1 MTMRWLPAV
10 DGTHGD
16 PCRRVRVHRLQ
27 PMTFGHHGL
36 RSAHTKIEPAAPRLI
51 PAGQPARRG
60 VPVHKAAL
68 HGDSRADLEDA
79 GITVQGAGEGQ
90 RGRVGPERHQ
100 LMVFG
105 CLDVIESVQAAG
117 RGCY

>member
-1 MTMRWLPAV
+1 M
-10 DGTHGD
+10 
-16 PCRRVRVHRLQ
+16 RVHRLQ

-36 RSAHTKIEPAAPRLI
+36 RSAHTKIVPAASRLI

-60 VPVHKAAL
+60 VSVHKAAL

-79 GITVQGAGEGQ
+79 GISVQGAGEGQ
-90 RGRVGPERHQ
+90 RGRVDPERHQ